1 MLDDVLGVME
11 GRKPV
16 EPRSKSLGD
25 EGSTAGMVPPG
36 SFMNIS
42 KEGDSVF
49 RRNASLEDPCGA
61 ALVEFSID
69 YRESLGTPHDLSTMD
84 GVFWKLA
91 SYLVGQVWLRLDRFD
106 EHDYGRFLG

>member
-25 EGSTAGMVPPG
+25 EGPTAGMMPTG
-36 SFMNIS
+36 SCMNIS

-49 RRNASLEDPCGA
+49 GCYASLEDPCGA

-69 YRESLGTPHDLSTMD
+69 YRESLGT
-84 GVFWKLA
+84 
-91 SYLVGQVWLRLDRFD
+91 
-106 EHDYGRFLG
+106 